1 MATATPAEVIEAT
14 GTSTPAQGKGNR
26 DQRRKEEAAK
36 RKAAAAAKKAAAAAA
51 AAEVTPNEETPVTPE
66 ETTVVPSRPA
76 KAAFALGRG
85 IRKVGR
91 GVIDT
96 DLRDVG
102 HGVKRLKRFV
112 PVVSV
117 EKRSDTVEE

>member
-1 MATATPAEVIEAT
+1 MGTMANQAPAEVIEAT
-14 GTSTPAQGKGNR
+14 GTSTPAQGQGNR
-26 DQRRKEEAAK
+26 DQRRKAE
-36 RKAAAAAKKAAAAAA
+36 AAAARKAKADAKKAAAAAST
-51 AAEVTPNEETPVTPE
+51 EDTDSDDTVETV
-66 ETTVVPSRPA
+66 VVPSKPA

-85 IRKVGR
+85 LRKVGR

-117 EKRSDTVEE
+117 EKRSDTPSE